1 MRLIKNFSKEND
13 KKCNKSRNFVNNY
26 RSYHKKTHYQQETS
40 ICWFSSIILPC
51 FSFSDRRM
59 QMSDLSLT
67 TVEATTQMHP
77 SHITSLFFDLSTV
90 SPTLLT
96 IFTTLEGTSAML
108 EGTSTQLLTTFG
120 DTRHTKRKRAPYEAE
135 ARNSRHAPANAVCKS
150 TSRTANRIKIIIK
163 RIKRLY
169 IKGIADTGRH
179 Q

>member
-1 MRLIKNFSKEND
+1 
-13 KKCNKSRNFVNNY
+13 
-26 RSYHKKTHYQQETS
+26 
-40 ICWFSSIILPC
+40 
-51 FSFSDRRM
+51 M
-59 QMSDLSLT
+59 QMSALSLT
-67 TVEATTQMHP
+67 TIDATTQMRL
-77 SHITSLFFDLSTV
+77 SHITSPFFDLPAV

-120 DTRHTKRKRAPYEAE
+120 DTYRMKRKHAPYETE
-135 ARNSRHAPANAVCKS
+135 ARNGRHAPANAVYKYIS
-150 TSRTANRIKIIIK
+150 WTANRIKIIIK